1 LQRSVAGSSV
11 LGGFRAVFEI
21 STSLENDY
29 LKMRTAFPFYFEI
42 CFSAVEMQGMQVH
55 VALAYLIVFIKQA
68 LSR

>member
-1 LQRSVAGSSV
+1 M
-11 LGGFRAVFEI
+11 FEI